1 MKTLQS
7 IKLKNLL
14 TTLLLFGL
22 LSASAQTNSHNSN
35 KPIYLG
41 KWNGSEQKFKS
52 PYVVIINDSNFFLI
66 RKKMIKNKIA
76 RIDTA
81 LFTYQAKAIEKG
93 YEFEL
98 KAPKALINKDK
109 TLIASFLI
117 SYPVVKPGQS
127 KLGHPKAVLSVDFSD
142 GAEKPSSLNLVKD

>member
-1 MKTLQS
+1 MKH
-7 IKLKNLL
+7 LL
-14 TTLLLFGL
+14 TTLLFFGL
-22 LSASAQTNSHNSN
+22 LSASAQTNSDHSN

-41 KWNGSEQKFKS
+41 KWIGSEEKFKS
-52 PYVVIINDSNFFLI
+52 PYVVIINDSNLFLI
-66 RKKMIKNKIA
+66 RKNIVKNKIA
-76 RIDTA
+76 RMDTA

-117 SYPVVKPGQS
+117 SYPVAKPGQS

-142 GAEKPSSLNLVKD
+142 GAEKPSSLNLVKE